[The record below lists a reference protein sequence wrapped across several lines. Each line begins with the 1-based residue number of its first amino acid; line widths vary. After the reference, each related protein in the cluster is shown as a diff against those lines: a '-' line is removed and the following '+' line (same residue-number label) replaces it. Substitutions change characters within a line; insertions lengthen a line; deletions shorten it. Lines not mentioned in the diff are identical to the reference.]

1 MQELSEACITILY
14 SLSVNIFP
22 KPDVHWGVEEPHTS
36 VTLPTPDHQEQS
48 RSHLQP
54 AISGLYQS
62 HYFSLSSLV
71 DGFREHSSMTWSML
85 RNVTDGPTRP
95 TSYWQAK
102 KREKWQNLRKN
113 EQIWYRRC
121 LMEDNQIEVSE
132 CSPLLHCCWCL
143 GVVCH
148 GQCVI
153 SVSELKTNYILNGLQ
168 ISCVQSAG
176 WFT

>member
-1 MQELSEACITILY
+1 MSTEAWRSCC
-14 SLSVNIFP
+14 
-22 KPDVHWGVEEPHTS
+22 TS

-54 AISGLYQS
+54 VISGLYQS